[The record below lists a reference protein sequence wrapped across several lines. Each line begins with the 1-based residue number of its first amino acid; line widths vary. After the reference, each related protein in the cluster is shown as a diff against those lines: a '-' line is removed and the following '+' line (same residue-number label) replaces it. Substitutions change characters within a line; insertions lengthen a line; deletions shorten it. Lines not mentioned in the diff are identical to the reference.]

1 MTMDYVQKFDVELD
15 KEIYYA
21 GEIISGRV
29 IVDTLENI
37 KVKGEYQVSSL
48 RERVGVLILTSKAT
62 GLEFGVDLEVAEGEV
77 Q

>member
-1 MTMDYVQKFDVELD
+1 MTMDYVQKFDIELD

-37 KVKGEYQVSSL
+37 KVKGAYP
-48 RERVGVLILTSKAT
+48 K
-62 GLEFGVDLEVAEGEV
+62 
-77 Q
+77 